1 MSSSCDGVSS
11 GRFSECTRVRVM
23 YGRGNTTFQG
33 AVEGGGGQ
41 FQSRRIRAA
50 CKHLRRV
57 AHFVE
62 LYQQEGYCGRLFEP
76 SIT

>member
-33 AVEGGGGQ
+33 AVEGGGGGS
-41 FQSRRIRAA
+41 SRAEEYGQHVNI
-50 CKHLRRV
+50 
-57 AHFVE
+57 
-62 LYQQEGYCGRLFEP
+62 
-76 SIT
+76 